1 MISHGKCTAQGS
13 KKKGKNGIENKKFMT
28 DYNETKKKLLD
39 FLNNKENEYMVLATT
54 DNNKV
59 YARTILIAN
68 EGFDIYFFT
77 WKYSRKYS
85 HIEKNNHVS
94 LCKDIVQIE
103 RTAKILGLMNDKKNE
118 RFKKI
123 IADREPT
130 SIEFWKKKPNMEII
144 KITIDFAIV
153 DGYYENEESFIE
165 YLDIKKGEA
174 YKAQWGNY

>member
-1 MISHGKCTAQGS
+1 M
-13 KKKGKNGIENKKFMT
+13 ENKKIMI

-39 FLNNKENEYMVLATT
+39 FLNNKENEYMVLATA

-77 WKYSRKYS
+77 WRYSNKYYQLK
-85 HIEKNNHVS
+85 KNNHVA
-94 LCKDIVQIE
+94 LCKDIMQIE
-103 RTAKILGLMNDKKNE
+103 GTAKILGPMNGKKNE

-123 IADREPT
+123 IADREPA
-130 SIEFWKKKPNMEII
+130 SIESWEKKPNMEII

-153 DGYYENEESFIE
+153 DGYYENKESFME
-165 YLDIKKGEA
+165 YLDIKKGKA
-174 YKAQWGNY
+174 YKVQWGNY